1 MPSGP
6 AFQVGNGFVQGGLG
20 PDYPMLIAY
29 RLGSSILKSHD
40 PWIDAVGMKACLVA
54 RTGAAV
60 ALNAPAR

>member
-20 PDYPMLIAY
+20 PDYPMLAAY
-29 RLGSSILKSHD
+29 R
-40 PWIDAVGMKACLVA
+40 
-54 RTGAAV
+54 RGAGIAV